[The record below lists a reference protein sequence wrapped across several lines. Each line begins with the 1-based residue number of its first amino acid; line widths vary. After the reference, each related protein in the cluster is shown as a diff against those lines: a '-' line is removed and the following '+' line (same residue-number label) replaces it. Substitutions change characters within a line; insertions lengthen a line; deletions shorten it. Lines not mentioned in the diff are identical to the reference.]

1 MNRVIE
7 NSIPTTG
14 QQVCQ
19 FLAVAN
25 TCAVIPKGNRCCVTT
40 IVEKTNVG
48 VTIDTALPA
57 KRRVS
62 MDRDPKMIGVP
73 RKPII
78 PGS

>member
-1 MNRVIE
+1 MN
-7 NSIPTTG
+7 NADTSN
-14 QQVCQ
+14 QLLCQ

-25 TCAVIPKGNRCCVTT
+25 SCAVIPAGNRCCVTT

-48 VTIDTALPA
+48 ITIDAALPT
-57 KRRVS
+57 KRRAS
-62 MDRDPKMIGVP
+62 MDREPKMIGVP